1 MNYQTKYYKYK
12 EKYNNLKNIL
22 NKVGG
27 EMKPYIWFPDIF
39 LQKLDMNKLVKN
51 ILKICKKNKINPIK
65 SSILDMGSGHGDISL
80 GLTFYFNKVI
90 GIDPSDLMLK
100 RAEINKNRLKILKP
114 DDFDEDKLTFMK
126 NNFYNN
132 LDIDPVNVIILSDSI
147 SYADFNTVNNVLDN
161 LLNYLVKDGLIII
174 KDPWINAVFGNP
186 KLNEDTDFRK
196 EKIER
201 IKKIRVE
208 IDTFIENSD
217 KVKLIESK
225 EFKNKSSYL
234 IILKKI

>member
-126 NNFYNN
+126 NNFYNK
-132 LDIDPVNVIILSDSI
+132 LDIDPVNVIILSNSI

-174 KDPWINAVFGNP
+174 KDPWINSVFGNS
-186 KLNEDTDFRK
+186 KLNEDTEFKK

-208 IDTFIENSD
+208 IDTFIKNSD

-234 IILKKI
+234 IIIKKI